1 MSTNNF
7 KTLIKPLIVSSTP
20 TPISPLNIRPPINTQ
35 SRDIYDDI
43 KSCAE
48 KNITTPTQSSFF
60 SVPNR
65 IRPLETTTSSTFHS
79 MLPMTDNAFIPYITH
94 TYFTLDDV
102 IIPAA
107 SDNYK
112 SEIRS
117 KKLIPYNSDI
127 KKTFTTQKSKLF
139 NDLTTEKLTDITTV
153 PTENTV
159 STVQPTIPW
168 IPITTTIVDQNLI
181 ERTTSA
187 PIKNQT
193 IQENVHPVASI
204 KNLTTTNETPFRE
217 NRTQA
222 IRYNEFCPTCLRPKI
237 SLTNIT
243 LNSVEPTENKA
254 KSIVHEKKPIKKP
267 NITLKT
273 FQATRNEIKKD
284 FKKPDVTP
292 NIPRIAEP
300 SSYKSRRNISSQL
313 YMRRRK
319 LDRKVAKP
327 NNFTNYQAKNLS
339 QVTETTVKPIQIKTN
354 VEKINLRTVK
364 PINKTKTIPET
375 ISTVATTALAAESAI
390 MTISNTNGKFV
401 KGSIPRS
408 RRLLSRNHIIN
419 HVDLVQTT
427 VTPKL
432 PIEVYFT
439 KLSKTK

>member
-7 KTLIKPLIVSSTP
+7 KANIKPLVVSSTA
-20 TPISPLNIRPPINTQ
+20 TPISPLNIRPPMNTL
-35 SRDIYDDI
+35 SSDIFEDI

-48 KNITTPTQSSFF
+48 RNISTSTQSSFF
-60 SVPNR
+60 SVANS
-65 IRPLETTTSSTFHS
+65 IRPLESTTSSTFHS

-112 SEIRS
+112 SEIRN

-139 NDLTTEKLTDITTV
+139 NDFTTEKPRSITIV

-168 IPITTTIVDQNLI
+168 IPITTTTTIIDQKVI

-193 IQENVHPVASI
+193 IQETFHPVATV
-204 KNLTTTNETPFRE
+204 KNLSIPNETPFRE
-217 NRTQA
+217 NQTQA
-222 IRYNEFCPTCLRPKI
+222 IRNKEFCPTCLRPKI
-237 SLTNIT
+237 SITNIT
-243 LNSVEPTENKA
+243 LNSVGPIDKA
-254 KSIVHEKKPIKKP
+254 QSIIQAKKPIKKP
-267 NITLKT
+267 NVTLKT
-273 FQATRNEIKKD
+273 NRNEIKKD

-292 NIPRIAEP
+292 NMPRIAET
-300 SSYKSRRNISSQL
+300 SLYKSRRNLSSQL

-319 LDRKVAKP
+319 LDRKVTKP
-327 NNFTNYQAKNLS
+327 NNFTNYQVQNLS
-339 QVTETTVKPIQIKTN
+339 QVTEPTVKLIQNKTN
-354 VEKINLRTVK
+354 VEKINLRSVK
-364 PINKTKTIPET
+364 PINKTKTITET
-375 ISTVATTALAAESAI
+375 MSTVTTTALAAESAI

-401 KGSIPRS
+401 RSSIPRS
-408 RRLLSRNHIIN
+408 RRLLPRNHIIN
-419 HVDLVQTT
+419 QVDLVQTT
-427 VTPKL
+427 VTPQL

-439 KLSKTK
+439 KLGKSN

>member
-7 KTLIKPLIVSSTP
+7 KTNIKPLVVSSTP
-20 TPISPLNIRPPINTQ
+20 TPISPLNIRPPMNTL
-35 SRDIYDDI
+35 SSDIFDDI

-48 KNITTPTQSSFF
+48 KNISTSTQSSFF
-60 SVPNR
+60 SIANS
-65 IRPLETTTSSTFHS
+65 IRPLESTTSSTFHS
-79 MLPMTDNAFIPYITH
+79 MVPMTDNAFIPYITH

-112 SEIRS
+112 SEIRN

-127 KKTFTTQKSKLF
+127 KKMFTTQKSKLL
-139 NDLTTEKLTDITTV
+139 NDLTTEKPTSITTV

-168 IPITTTIVDQNLI
+168 IPITTTIVDQKVI

-193 IQENVHPVASI
+193 IQETFHAVATV
-204 KNLTTTNETPFRE
+204 KNLSIPNESPFRE
-217 NRTQA
+217 NQTQTIRTK
-222 IRYNEFCPTCLRPKI
+222 EFCPNCLRPKI
-237 SLTNIT
+237 SITNIT
-243 LNSVEPTENKA
+243 LNSVGPIENKVQA
-254 KSIVHEKKPIKKP
+254 KKPIKKP
-267 NITLKT
+267 NVTLKT
-273 FQATRNEIKKD
+273 TRNEIKKD
-284 FKKPDVTP
+284 LKKTDVTP
-292 NIPRIAEP
+292 NMSRIAET
-300 SSYKSRRNISSQL
+300 SLYKSRRNLSSQL

-319 LDRKVAKP
+319 LDRKVTKP
-327 NNFTNYQAKNLS
+327 NNFTNYQDKNLS
-339 QVTETTVKPIQIKTN
+339 QVTEPTLKLIQNKTN

-364 PINKTKTIPET
+364 PINKTKTITET

-401 KGSIPRS
+401 RGSIPRS

-419 HVDLVQTT
+419 QMDLVQTT
-427 VTPKL
+427 VTPQL

-439 KLSKTK
+439 KLGKSK